1 MIDTENLFMR
11 IQSVKKKMEKEKPSC
26 PVKALKLE
34 AGIKRQLLTLK
45 EELKAVK
52 ENIRK

>member
-1 MIDTENLFMR
+1 MIDTENLIMR

-26 PVKALKLE
+26 PVKAIKLE

-45 EELKAVK
+45 TELNTLK
-52 ENIRK
+52 EKIKN